1 MTCKI
6 TYELCVEGS
15 VVLTDKVIKFPV
27 KFFVAKVTK
36 YEVWYASEDLVFL
49 CKSFPS
55 EIEAIRYI
63 SVVMKYA
70 MKGRLVYQFCMFCYA
85 SVYYPRRYCQNCTL
99 CVYSDR
105 AMWYIEK
112 FEIEKV
118 PKHLG
123 LFIKNVYRPSKRYQ
137 SIVIRS

>member
-6 TYELCVEGS
+6 TYELCVDGS
-15 VVLTDKVIKFPV
+15 VVLTDKVINFPV
-27 KFFVAKVTK
+27 KFFVAKVNK
-36 YEVWYASEDLVFL
+36 YEVWLVSEDLVFF
-49 CKSFPS
+49 CKSFLS

-70 MKGRLVYQFCMFCYA
+70 MKGKLVYQYCMFCYA
-85 SVYYPRRYCQNCTL
+85 SVYYPLKYCQNCSL
-99 CVYSDR
+99 CVYSDT
-105 AMWYIEK
+105 AMWYIQK